1 MPVGRM
7 GEAHDDREW
16 SLGAGEA
23 GLVSVVVPTY
33 NRAELIPETLE
44 AIAAQ
49 TYEPVEVVV
58 VDDGGS
64 DNTEEVVKDRPG
76 VMYIRQE
83 NAGAPVAR
91 NTGILASRGEFIQFL
106 DSDDLIAPAKLAEQV
121 ARLQACPDTRIV
133 YGDSYRFVHPE
144 RDSIRTRV
152 EGAPR
157 DKLKWHLG
165 SLRALC
171 LAAAPLWRRSEVA
184 RVGPWDAR
192 LSSGQDW
199 DYMLRGLLGDDGR
212 RGVLYA
218 PGAAAYHR
226 LGEYGSITTPL
237 SRDFDEKLAN
247 AMYLVEEAAHLL
259 EAAGRATAR
268 TIGPLC
274 LRSLN
279 EAESFARKGFP
290 GHAREY
296 ARRVRAIAET
306 HSAGATARVLMACE
320 RLLGERQAQRIWRG
334 VTLARLGAQRLRL
347 KVGLA

>member
-1 MPVGRM
+1 VGSP

-16 SLGAGEA
+16 SLGAEEA

-33 NRAELIPETLE
+33 NRAEFIPETLE

-49 TYEPVEVVV
+49 TYEPVEMVV

-64 DNTEEVVKDRPG
+64 DNTEEVVGERPG
-76 VMYIRQE
+76 VRYIRQG
-83 NAGAPVAR
+83 NSGAPVAR
-91 NTGILASRGEFIQFL
+91 NTGVLASRGEFIQFL
-106 DSDDLIAPAKLAEQV
+106 DSDDLIAPTKLAEQV
-121 ARLQACPDTRIV
+121 ALFQAYPDARIV

-144 RDSIRTRV
+144 RDNIRSRV

-171 LAAAPLWRRSEVA
+171 FAAAPLWRRSEVA
-184 RVGPWDAR
+184 RVGPWDPR

-199 DYMLRGLLGDDGR
+199 DYMLRGLLGDDEK

-237 SRDFDEKLAN
+237 SQDFGEKLAN
-247 AMYLVEEAAHLL
+247 AAYLMEKAAYLL

-268 TIGPLC
+268 CIGPLC

-279 EAESFARKGFP
+279 EAESFARG
-290 GHAREY
+290 GHADHAREY
-296 ARRVRAIAET
+296 ARRARAIAEA
-306 HSAGATARVLMACE
+306 HSAGATARMLLASE

-334 VTLARLGAQRLRL
+334 VTLARVGAQRLRL
-347 KVGLA
+347 KIGLA